1 MATTTRT
8 YYFLRNDSGRN
19 LSIGFV
25 DQDNNKIESG
35 KTFYLNVKVLPES
48 MNVED
53 LFDIIDLPES
63 VSMKLIK
70 KIAFEMMLTGDLEE
84 KDVAKI
90 SIFEKQ
96 SRGLD
101 QDLSNIKRRS
111 SESYYSQPDL
121 SH

>member
-8 YYFLRNDSGRN
+8 YYFLRNEDGRR

-25 DQDNNKIESG
+25 DQDNNQISSG
-35 KTFYLNVKVLPES
+35 TTFYLNVKKLPES
-48 MNVED
+48 MDIED

-63 VSMKLIK
+63 ISLKLIK
-70 KIAFEMMLTGDLEE
+70 RIAFEIMLTGDLEE
-84 KDVAKI
+84 KDVAKL

-96 SRGLD
+96 SRGLG
-101 QDLSNIKRRS
+101 QDLANIKRRS
-111 SESYYSQPDL
+111 TETYYAQPDQ